1 MIVNRRLN
9 LVQPIDTATGTVYL
23 HSVPISREVWE
34 SYFLVLAKTYAEI
47 MKQGLTVIA
56 GPPVARLLL
65 KVVAQQI
72 GAWEG
77 ENGVERGLLPEIRR
91 LSNVVM
97 PGGAGWETVPY
108 EEVIRR
114 KSIDEDALA
123 EAEGALIFFICASAV
138 LRGPAMKERLEI
150 LLRGLRFSSGA
161 LTTSL
166 DAMEY
171 AASLPTSMP
180 DENIGAKMPVSS
192 VPR

>member
-77 ENGVERGLLPEIRR
+77 ENGVERGLLPELRCSMAMDGDSPSIYSTSG
-91 LSNVVM
+91 LSM
-97 PGGAGWETVPY
+97 
-108 EEVIRR
+108 
-114 KSIDEDALA
+114 
-123 EAEGALIFFICASAV
+123 
-138 LRGPAMKERLEI
+138 
-150 LLRGLRFSSGA
+150 SSRNCRA
-161 LTTSL
+161 
-166 DAMEY
+166 
-171 AASLPTSMP
+171 
-180 DENIGAKMPVSS
+180 
-192 VPR
+192 